1 MKTFNKF
8 LAASFISLLTLSGGF
23 AQSGTVA
30 MPSAPA
36 MPSVSAPAV
45 GNGFYIPG
53 SAGFYTGQKNVPA
66 TTPKASQEE
75 KTEEASFSASA
86 GYTKKTEVVSAP
98 SSPAAPVYKDTASY
112 SVQTALSNMLTAS
125 QISSMDQMGL
135 MGNLSGLLGKNNPLL
150 SISNGSDQL
159 VLKQILTQ
167 LEELKKRMPEN
178 GASASATPVSVKE
191 KAPEK
196 AEPSVLRFLI
206 NGYSVLGSCKTIYFS
221 KPENDGS
228 FLLTGDRKYMADGK
242 LREETFYFLFH
253 ATGTKNSSTVYS
265 VTPSLSQ
272 DYENTSSLFYKL
284 CQISDLTASRTGN
297 LVTLKYNNGV
307 RADVLI
313 GLE

>member
-75 KTEEASFSASA
+75 KTE
-86 GYTKKTEVVSAP
+86 VVSAP

-135 MGNLSGLLGKNNPLL
+135 MVNLSGLLGKNNPLL

-284 CQISDLTASRTGN
+284 CQISDLTAARTGN